1 MRRILYEIHGAEPG
15 PALVGIG
22 GMHGNEPAGI
32 QALERIGRRL
42 EKVGVRRGGFVAV
55 AGNLPALE
63 AGSRFLDHDLNRIW
77 EDGAPEAS
85 REYLEMTELQELL
98 DRILE
103 NARGPVRLV
112 DLHTTSGEGPPFTA
126 TADLLLNRDFALLL
140 PVPMVLGLSE
150 ALPGTLIQSLVGSP
164 VAGMAF
170 EAGLHEDPESVR
182 RSEDALVLLLSGL
195 GICRFEPGAAME
207 ARSRLEAAGR
217 GHPRALHLTHRH
229 GLRPSEGFSMHPG
242 FRSFQPVRR
251 GDVIATTGGGEVRAP
266 SSGRLLLP
274 LYQSSGEDGFF
285 LGTPVASRWLR
296 LSEWMRRVRADR
308 YLRFV
313 PGFRVEPA
321 DPHRLRVHLRLFR
334 VLPARFFFLL
344 GYRPDGGRGGWVVLR
359 RDPEPG
365 EDIVPGGLAA
375 RGRRNPSGKQRGAVL
390 VRGGAN
396 RDEPVGQGEGEDGA

>member
-1 MRRILYEIHGAEPG
+1 MRRILYEIHGTEPG
-15 PALVGIG
+15 PTLVGIG
-22 GMHGNEPAGI
+22 GMHGNEPAGV

-42 EKVGVRRGGFVAV
+42 EEVGVRRGGFVAV

-63 AGSRFLDHDLNRIW
+63 AGARFLDHDLNRIW

-85 REYLEMTELQELL
+85 RERLEMSELEGLI

-207 ARSRLEAAGR
+207 ARARLEAAGR

-251 GDVIATTGGGEVRAP
+251 GEVIATTGAGEVRAP

-285 LGTPVASRWLR
+285 LGTPVASSWLR
-296 LSEWMRRVRADR
+296 LSEWMRRVGADR
-308 YLRFV
+308 YLRFL
-313 PGFRVEPA
+313 PGFRVEQA
-321 DPHRLRVHLRLFR
+321 GHDRLQVHPGLFR

-344 GYRPDGGRGGWVVLR
+344 GYRPEGGLGGWVALR

-365 EDIVPGGLAA
+365 EGRAPGRSGA
-375 RGRRNPSGKQRGAVL
+375 RARSAPSGRWRGAVL
-390 VRGGAN
+390 VRGGEH
-396 RDEPVGQGEGEDGA
+396 RDEPVGEGEGEDVA